1 MKNKLSKLRKKNR
14 EPDIDPGTRVTNDT
28 VAVHREQIL
37 KGARKYIYPLQ
48 HSKHRLV
55 IISVSIFVLAVVAF
69 FTYTTFELY
78 KSKST
83 SLFLYRVTKVIPFPV
98 ARIGSDFVSY
108 ESYLFEI
115 NHYMHYYET
124 QQELDFKT
132 DTGQAQLAEF
142 KKRALQKVV
151 DDAYIRDIAKQKGIS
166 VSDKEIDDAIKVV
179 RNQNRLSSSD
189 SELEAILKD
198 YWNWSISD
206 FRRSLKSQ
214 VLSQKVLSGLD
225 TGAHERANSALAQLK
240 NGKDFAILAK
250 EVSEDAG
257 TKDNGGEYGLLI
269 DKTNRDISPKT
280 IEALFALQPGQYSD
294 VVDMGFGLEIVK
306 NIENKDTQI
315 RASHILFTFKDI
327 NEFLNNEKDQKKT
340 RSYLTL

>member
-1 MKNKLSKLRKKNR
+1 MKDRIAKLRKKNR
-14 EPDIDPGTRVTNDT
+14 EPELDPSLRVTNDT

-55 IISVSIFVLAVVAF
+55 IISISIFVATVIAF
-69 FTYTTFELY
+69 FAYATFALY
-78 KSKST
+78 QSKST

-115 NHYMHYYET
+115 NHYTHYYES

-132 DTGQAQLAEF
+132 DAGQAQLAEF
-142 KKRALQKVV
+142 KKRALQKVI
-151 DDAYIRDIAKQKGIS
+151 DDAYIRDIAKKKNIT
-166 VSDKEIDDAIKVV
+166 VSDKEIDEAIKVV

-189 SELEAILKD
+189 RELEAILKD
-198 YWNWSISD
+198 YWNWSMSD

-214 VLSQKVLSGLD
+214 VLSQKVLSSLD
-225 TGAHERANSALAQLK
+225 TGTHDKANAAFAQLQ
-240 NGKDFAILAK
+240 NGKDFAALAK

-257 TKDNGGEYGLLI
+257 TKDNRGDYGILI
-269 DKTNRDISPKT
+269 DKSNRDISPKIT
-280 IEALFALQPGQYSD
+280 EVLFALQPGQFSKI
-294 VVDMGFGLEIVK
+294 VDTGFGLEIVK
-306 NIENKDTQI
+306 NLETKGTQVKG
-315 RASHILFTFKDI
+315 AHIVFNFKDI
-327 NEFLNNEKDQKKT
+327 NEYLNNEKDQKKT
-340 RSYLTL
+340 RAYLTL